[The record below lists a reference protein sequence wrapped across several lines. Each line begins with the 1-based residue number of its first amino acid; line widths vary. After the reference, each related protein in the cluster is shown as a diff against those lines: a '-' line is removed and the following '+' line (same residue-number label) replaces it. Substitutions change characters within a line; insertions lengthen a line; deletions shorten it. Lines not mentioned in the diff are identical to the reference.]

1 MRRRNVLAASAF
13 AAVPLLGGSAPA
25 MAHEAENKGKGRT
38 VRTGF
43 DRLEE
48 SGYKQLAGQR
58 VGVISNPT
66 GVTKKLR
73 HEVDVMHQDGT
84 VDLVAVFGP
93 EHGFRGTSQ
102 AGEGE
107 DYFTDPKTQ
116 LPVYNAYNNKD
127 KLKEHFAELKLDTI
141 VFDIQ
146 DVGSRFYTYIW
157 TMYLAMEAAA
167 ANDMKFV
174 VLDRPNPITARD
186 AYGPILH
193 EEVSSFVG
201 LKAISQRHGMTAGE
215 LALLFNGEFLPDS
228 IGKKVDLEVLKLSGW
243 RRKMSY
249 EDTGLPWVAPSPN
262 MPTTTTATLY
272 PGTCLFEATALSE
285 GRGTTAPF
293 QLIGAPGIDHGWEE
307 ALNDSD
313 LKGVRFRE
321 AYFVPTFSK
330 FADETCGGVEIV
342 ITDPRKFD
350 PIRTALMMIIVQ
362 RELFPKYKWRS
373 DEEIPWIDKL
383 TGSSQVREAI
393 EDGAD
398 VDGVMAG
405 WKSELKDFRK
415 VRDNY
420 LLYN

>member
-25 MAHEAENKGKGRT
+25 VAHEPGNGKGRT

-66 GVTKKLR
+66 GITRELR

-107 DYFTDPKTQ
+107 DYFIDPKTQ
-116 LPVYNAYNNKD
+116 LPVYNAYNDKD
-127 KLKEHFAELKLDTI
+127 KLKEHFAELELDTV

-174 VLDRPNPITARD
+174 VLDRPNPISARD
-186 AYGPILH
+186 AYGPVLH
-193 EEVSSFVG
+193 EDEVSSFVG
-201 LKAISQRHGMTAGE
+201 LKEISQRHGMTAGE
-215 LALLFNGEFLPDS
+215 LAMLFNGEFLPDS
-228 IGKKVDLEVLKLSGW
+228 VGKKVELEVLELSGW
-243 RRKMSY
+243 RRKMFY

-262 MPTTTTATLY
+262 MPTTTTAKLY
-272 PGTCLFEATALSE
+272 SGTCLFEATALSE

-313 LKGVRFRE
+313 LEGVMFRE

-330 FADETCGGVEIV
+330 FADETCGGVEIQ
-342 ITDPRKFD
+342 ITDERKFD
-350 PIRTALMMIIVQ
+350 PIRTALAMIIVQ

-393 EDGAD
+393 EDGAN
-398 VDGVMAG
+398 VDEVMAG
-405 WKSELKDFRK
+405 WKTDLKDFRK
-415 VRDNY
+415 VRDDY
-420 LLYN
+420 LLYH